1 MKPGVD
7 YIKLNDAQLKQLQQE
22 MLPLL
27 QEVHRICE
35 KHNIS
40 YFLSDGTLLG
50 AIRHKG
56 FIPWDDDIDIQMF
69 REEYERF
76 CKICESELDTTKFY
90 FQNQETDKNYNWVY
104 GKLRLNN
111 TSYVR
116 AGQEHIKQKDGI
128 FLDIFPIDKITDR
141 KSKQRFSL
149 FMCKICRKILW
160 AQVGRKSIRH
170 GYSKLL
176 YTLLSYIPRKLTITI
191 FEFFAKLDNKK
202 DTSLLVSHNLS
213 AQVFKR
219 EWYME
224 TIKVEFEGLSFHAP
238 KRYDEILSYVYG
250 EYMKLPPIDKRQGH
264 CYASYIK
271 FLDGSELKL

>member
-1 MKPGVD
+1 MKAGVD
-7 YIKLNDAQLKQLQQE
+7 YIKLNDVQLKQLQQE

-69 REEYERF
+69 REEYEKF
-76 CKICESELDTTKFY
+76 CEICESELDTKRFL
-90 FQNQETDKNYNWVY
+90 FQNQETDKKYNWVY

-128 FLDIFPIDKITDR
+128 FLDIFPIDRITDR

-149 FMCKICRKILW
+149 FMCKLCRKILW
-160 AQVGRKSIRH
+160 AQVGRKSLSNV
-170 GYSKLL
+170 YSKLL
-176 YTLLSYIPRKLTITI
+176 YTLLSYIPRKLVITI

-202 DTSLLVSHNLS
+202 ETSFLVSHNLS
-213 AQVFKR
+213 GHVFKR

-224 TIKVEFEGLSFHAP
+224 TIKVEFEGLSFRAP
-238 KRYDEILSYVYG
+238 KRYDEILSSVYG
-250 EYMKLPPIDKRQGH
+250 DYMKLPPIEKRQGH

-271 FLDGSELKL
+271 FLDGTELKL